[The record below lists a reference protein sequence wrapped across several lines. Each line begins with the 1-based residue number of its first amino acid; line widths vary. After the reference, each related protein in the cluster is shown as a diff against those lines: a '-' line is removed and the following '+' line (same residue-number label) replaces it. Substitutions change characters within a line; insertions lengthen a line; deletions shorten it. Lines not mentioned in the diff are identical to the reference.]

1 MMNSRPTNRNTS
13 RIGASTPPPVNGL
26 PEVAVTV
33 RARRM
38 TSMIAMIETSVVSL
52 VSVISCETVAGT
64 IRRRPCG
71 RITWRIAW
79 R

>member
-1 MMNSRPTNRNTS
+1 MNSSPTKKKTS

-33 RARRM
+33 RARRI
-38 TSMIAMIETSVVSL
+38 TSTMAMIETSVVSL

-64 IRRRPCG
+64 IRRRPWG
-71 RITWRIAW
+71 RITWRIAC